1 MSSNNSCILV
11 VGSTGTGKSTLI
23 GLCTGQSVAASGGTN
38 ECTTDIQAF
47 KDEENVMWVDSVGF
61 DGTDSTRSDEEAFQY
76 ILRFLQEQRISH
88 VVGVIWTVNPDVRMT
103 ARLQEQ
109 AKRINMFKEGS
120 VWDNVII
127 VVKKTRGN
135 ARNDGAGA
143 LEAAGRYCD
152 KSNIKTIGYSLM
164 EQLDDNEKQF
174 WEKQSDGDRTNMGI
188 ITNTEAKMLIKETVR
203 GLPPLFQVGEK
214 YQ

>member
-1 MSSNNSCILV
+1 MRSSRSCIIV

-23 GLCTGQSVAASGGTN
+23 GLCTGSTVATSGGTD
-38 ECTTDIQAF
+38 ECTMDIQAF
-47 KDEENVMWVDSVGF
+47 QERGNEDGPVWVDSVGF

-127 VVKKTRGN
+127 AVKKTRGN

-143 LEAAGRYCD
+143 LEAAGR
-152 KSNIKTIGYSLM
+152 
-164 EQLDDNEKQF
+164 
-174 WEKQSDGDRTNMGI
+174 
-188 ITNTEAKMLIKETVR
+188 
-203 GLPPLFQVGEK
+203 
-214 YQ
+214 